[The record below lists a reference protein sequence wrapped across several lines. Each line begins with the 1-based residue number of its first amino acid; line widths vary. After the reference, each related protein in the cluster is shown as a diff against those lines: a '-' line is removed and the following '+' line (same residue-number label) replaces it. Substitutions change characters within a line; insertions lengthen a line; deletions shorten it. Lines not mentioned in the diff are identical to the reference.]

1 RIVRLVILLH
11 TQTLAEP
18 EVAGLSQIVGFTNI
32 AIIAELP
39 SGFRSYRSLSYTAW
53 QVAKK
58 LLKQSAMICRQ
69 CASLFGPGG
78 RFIFRNLVRDTYLGP
93 LQNVKGFHRTAVVST
108 YDMRKVELTP
118 LEQRKLTF
126 DTHALVKELENSGF
140 EKSQAEIIVTALVTL
155 TTANMDIVYRDM
167 VTTSHQE
174 IALQQ
179 IMAHLDSIRKDMVI
193 LEKSEF
199 ANLRSE
205 NAKMKNE
212 LEQIKSRLM
221 EESQKI
227 RADAKLDINLE
238 RSRVTDMFTEQ
249 EKKLMEVS
257 TEFHKKNADID
268 RSTMETTKKIDIE
281 VASLRTLLESL
292 KLETIRYL
300 AASVFSCLAIALAFY
315 RLWK

>member
-1 RIVRLVILLH
+1 
-11 TQTLAEP
+11 
-18 EVAGLSQIVGFTNI
+18 
-32 AIIAELP
+32 
-39 SGFRSYRSLSYTAW
+39 
-53 QVAKK
+53 
-58 LLKQSAMICRQ
+58 MICRQ
-69 CASLFGPGG
+69 CATLLGRGG
-78 RFIFRNLVRDTYLGP
+78 GFTFRNLVKDLCVGR
-93 LQNVKGFHRTAVVST
+93 LQNVRDIHRTSKIRT

-126 DTHALVKELENSGF
+126 DTHALVKELENNGF
-140 EKSQAEIIVTALVTL
+140 EKGQAEVIVTALVTL

-167 VTTSHQE
+167 VTATHQE

-205 NAKMKNE
+205 NAKMKTE
-212 LEQIKSRLM
+212 LEQIKDRLN
-221 EESQKI
+221 ESQKI

-249 EKKLMEVS
+249 EKKLMEIS
-257 TEFHKKNADID
+257 TEFQKQNADID
-268 RSTMETTKKIDIE
+268 RGTLETTKKIDIE

-300 AASVFSCLAIALAFY
+300 AASVFSCLAIALVFY